1 MSDRIVPLP
10 DGYRKVRPVAPLD
23 AERQPDGSA
32 YYQDHPWAVDLT
44 PSSWGTEGNRYTD
57 AEFAAAFMPA
67 ELFDAVLDAAREN
80 AYRDGNGQPCECRT
94 CVAVRA
100 YDAHRQT
107 P

>member
-1 MSDRIVPLP
+1 MTDA
-10 DGYRKVRPVAPLD
+10 RKVRPVAPLD
-23 AERQPDGSA
+23 VQHDGR
-32 YYQDHPWAVDLT
+32 YWWVDVPT
-44 PSSWGTEGNRYTD
+44 PHNGTAALGMFTD

-100 YDAHRQT
+100 YDAHGQAT
-107 P
+107 